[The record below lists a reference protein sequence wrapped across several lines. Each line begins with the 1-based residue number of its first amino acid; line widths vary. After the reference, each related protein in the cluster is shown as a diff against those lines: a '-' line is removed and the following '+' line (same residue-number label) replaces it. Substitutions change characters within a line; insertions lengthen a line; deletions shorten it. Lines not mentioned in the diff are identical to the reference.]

1 MHAPR
6 SRRQVCADSGIR
18 VLIVSEGAA
27 AVAVALCRMSGSPV
41 VPLFPAAEVE
51 TLVSTCCF
59 AGYFSSRAITVL
71 ESGTAA
77 KQVQSKKT
85 EQPGKQ
91 TLHSPPFDF
100 EIL

>member
-1 MHAPR
+1 MGTGVSGLSGALTWGGIGGMHAPR

-41 VPLFPAAEVE
+41 VPLFPSAEVE

-59 AGYFSSRAITVL
+59 AGYFSSRL
-71 ESGTAA
+71 YC
-77 KQVQSKKT
+77 
-85 EQPGKQ
+85 P
-91 TLHSPPFDF
+91 
-100 EIL
+100 